1 MKKAN
6 IISAV
11 IGMIV
16 SAAAFGY
23 TFTFKQFKNVPVGP
37 EFFPRVLAIAL
48 FIFCVL
54 LLLTNLKTSESNKK
68 SAPTMS
74 LKNRGMQKALAGLAI
89 VVVYALLWEV
99 LGFLIITPI
108 AIFLMTLLLGK
119 KEYIKMIII
128 AVGATA
134 IVFLAFKYLLGIQ
147 MPLGFMEELF

>member
-54 LLLTNLKTSESNKK
+54 LLLTNLKTSETNNK

-128 AVGATA
+128 AIGATA

>member
-54 LLLTNLKTSESNKK
+54 LLLTNLKTSEANKK

-119 KEYIKMIII
+119 RSYIKMIVI
-128 AVGATA
+128 AVGATV

>member
-37 EFFPRVLAIAL
+37 EFFPRILATAL
-48 FIFCVL
+48 FIFCAL

-89 VVVYALLWEV
+89 VVIYALLWEV

-119 KEYIKMIII
+119 REYIKMTVI
-128 AVGATA
+128 AIGASA
-134 IVFLAFKYLLGIQ
+134 IVFIAFKYLLGIQ

>member
-23 TFTFKQFKNVPVGP
+23 TLTFKQFKNVPVGP
-37 EFFPRVLAIAL
+37 EFFPRVLATAL
-48 FIFCVL
+48 FIFCAL

-89 VVVYALLWEV
+89 VVAYALLWEV

-119 KEYIKMIII
+119 REYIKMIII

-134 IVFLAFKYLLGIQ
+134 IVFLAFKCLLGIQ

>member
-54 LLLTNLKTSESNKK
+54 LLLTNLKTSETNNK

-119 KEYIKMIII
+119 KSYIKMIVI

>member
-1 MKKAN
+1 
-6 IISAV
+6 
-11 IGMIV
+11 MIV

-37 EFFPRVLAIAL
+37 EFFPRVLATAL
-48 FIFCVL
+48 FIFCAL

-89 VVVYALLWEV
+89 VVIYALLWEV

-119 KEYIKMIII
+119 REYIKMTVI
-128 AVGATA
+128 AIGASA
-134 IVFLAFKYLLGIQ
+134 IVFIAFKYLLGIQ

>member
-119 KEYIKMIII
+119 RSYIKMIVI

>member
-37 EFFPRVLAIAL
+37 EFFPRVLATAL
-48 FIFCVL
+48 FIFCAL

-89 VVVYALLWEV
+89 VVIYALLWEV

-119 KEYIKMIII
+119 REYIKMTVI
-128 AVGATA
+128 AIGASA
-134 IVFLAFKYLLGIQ
+134 IVFIAFKYLLGIQ

>member
-54 LLLTNLKTSESNKK
+54 LLLTNLKTSETNNK

-99 LGFLIITPI
+99 LGFLIMTPI

-119 KEYIKMIII
+119 RSYIKMIIV

>member
-11 IGMIV
+11 IGIIV

-54 LLLTNLKTSESNKK
+54 LLLTNLKTSETNNK

-119 KEYIKMIII
+119 RSYIKMIIV

>member
-6 IISAV
+6 IISAF
-11 IGMIV
+11 IGMFV
-16 SAAAFGY
+16 SAAAFRY

-37 EFFPRVLAIAL
+37 EFFPRVLAVAL

-54 LLLTNLKTSESNKK
+54 LLLTNLRDTEANKK
-68 SAPTMS
+68 TAPTMS

-89 VVVYALLWEV
+89 VIAYAFLWEV

-119 KEYIKMIII
+119 RSYIKMIIVS
-128 AVGATA
+128 VGATA
-134 IVFLAFKYLLGIQ
+134 IVFIAFKHLLGIQ

>member
-1 MKKAN
+1 
-6 IISAV
+6 
-11 IGMIV
+11 
-16 SAAAFGY
+16 
-23 TFTFKQFKNVPVGP
+23 
-37 EFFPRVLAIAL
+37 
-48 FIFCVL
+48 
-54 LLLTNLKTSESNKK
+54 
-68 SAPTMS
+68 MS
-74 LKNRGMQKALAGLAI
+74 LKNRGMQKALAGFAI

-119 KEYIKMIII
+119 RSYIKMIIV

>member
-48 FIFCVL
+48 CIFCVL
-54 LLLTNLKTSESNKK
+54 LLLTNLKTSETNNK

-119 KEYIKMIII
+119 RSYIKMIVI

>member
-54 LLLTNLKTSESNKK
+54 LLLTNLKTSEANKK

-89 VVVYALLWEV
+89 VVAYALLWEV

-119 KEYIKMIII
+119 REYIKMIIV

>member
-54 LLLTNLKTSESNKK
+54 LLLTNLKTSETNNK

-119 KEYIKMIII
+119 RSYIKMILI
-128 AVGATA
+128 AIGATA

>member
-89 VVVYALLWEV
+89 VVAYALLWEV

-119 KEYIKMIII
+119 RSYIKMIVI

>member
-37 EFFPRVLAIAL
+37 EFFPRVLATAL
-48 FIFCVL
+48 FIFCAL

-89 VVVYALLWEV
+89 VVIYALLWEV

-119 KEYIKMIII
+119 REYIKMTVI
-128 AVGATA
+128 AIGASA
-134 IVFLAFKYLLGIQ
+134 IVFIAFKYLLGIQ
-147 MPLGFMEELF
+147 MPLGFMEDLF

>member
-6 IISAV
+6 IISAF
-11 IGMIV
+11 IGMFV
-16 SAAAFGY
+16 SATAFRY

-37 EFFPRVLAIAL
+37 EFFPRVLAVAL

-54 LLLTNLKTSESNKK
+54 LLLTNLRDTEANKK
-68 SAPTMS
+68 TVPTMS

-89 VVVYALLWEV
+89 VTAYAFLWEV

-108 AIFLMTLLLGK
+108 AIFSMTLLLGK
-119 KEYIKMIII
+119 RSYIKMIII
-128 AVGATA
+128 SVGATA
-134 IVFLAFKYLLGIQ
+134 IVFIAFKHLLGIQ

>member
-54 LLLTNLKTSESNKK
+54 LLLTNLKTSEANKK

-89 VVVYALLWEV
+89 VVAYALLWEV

-119 KEYIKMIII
+119 REYIKMIII

>member
-54 LLLTNLKTSESNKK
+54 LLLTNLKTSETNNK

-119 KEYIKMIII
+119 RSYIKMIIV

>member
-1 MKKAN
+1 
-6 IISAV
+6 
-11 IGMIV
+11 
-16 SAAAFGY
+16 
-23 TFTFKQFKNVPVGP
+23 
-37 EFFPRVLAIAL
+37 
-48 FIFCVL
+48 
-54 LLLTNLKTSESNKK
+54 
-68 SAPTMS
+68 MS

-89 VVVYALLWEV
+89 VVAYALLWEV

-119 KEYIKMIII
+119 REYIKMIIV

>member
-54 LLLTNLKTSESNKK
+54 LLLTNLKTSETNNK

-119 KEYIKMIII
+119 RSYIKMIVI

>member
-1 MKKAN
+1 
-6 IISAV
+6 
-11 IGMIV
+11 MIV

-37 EFFPRVLAIAL
+37 EFFPRVLATAL
-48 FIFCVL
+48 FIFCAL

-74 LKNRGMQKALAGLAI
+74 LKNRDMQKALAGLAI
-89 VVVYALLWEV
+89 VVIYALLWEV

-119 KEYIKMIII
+119 REYIKMTVI
-128 AVGATA
+128 AIGASA
-134 IVFLAFKYLLGIQ
+134 IVFIAFKYLLGIQ

>member
-1 MKKAN
+1 MKKVN

-37 EFFPRVLAIAL
+37 EFFPRVLATAL
-48 FIFCVL
+48 FIFCAL

-89 VVVYALLWEV
+89 VVIYALLWEV

-119 KEYIKMIII
+119 REYIKMTVI
-128 AVGATA
+128 AIGASA
-134 IVFLAFKYLLGIQ
+134 IVFIAFKYLLGIQ